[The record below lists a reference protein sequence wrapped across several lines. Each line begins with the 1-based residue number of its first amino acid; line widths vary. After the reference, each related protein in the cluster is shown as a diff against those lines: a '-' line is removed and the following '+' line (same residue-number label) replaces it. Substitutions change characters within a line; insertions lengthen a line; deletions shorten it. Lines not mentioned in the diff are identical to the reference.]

1 MALVRR
7 TADAGYKTIGFEMNP
22 GSGAGAGSAAA
33 SCRHNLGSE
42 CYAVKLEVGFDFPQ
56 ADIVIG
62 GPPCQPF
69 SVGGNQRGIE
79 DARDGFLVQVASWD
93 MPQHIL
99 TIPLHHAIPSQSIM
113 CQLARYDGW
122 MYAIELRAGLDPL
135 RVYLS

>member
-7 TADAGYKTIGFEMNP
+7 TADAGYKTIGFGMNP